1 VRPEAVPGRRH
12 RGLPERRPTAPRGH
26 RDAPR
31 TTIDLAREAIVLAGA
46 GAAILLQVAH
56 RPVGAG
62 VARHS
67 DFTADPVKRLRHT
80 LQYVYAAVLPEASG
94 SREAVAGWVQAAH
107 RPVAGTDD
115 AGQPYSAADP
125 QAQLWVTA
133 TLYHAAEQ
141 ARWRV
146 WGTLD
151 DARAEEIY
159 RDYATLGTLLGM
171 PADLWPA
178 DRAGFARYW
187 SVAVG
192 TLEVTDEA
200 RAICRDLFAAEAAP
214 WWLRRLMPLARFTAA
229 GILPQEVR
237 AGLGLDWDGGD
248 SRREDRLWRALRAVY
263 PRLPRSL
270 RQVPSRIVV
279 RTLP

>member
-1 VRPEAVPGRRH
+1 LVPGRRH
-12 RGLPERRPTAPRGH
+12 RNLPGRRPSAPRGH
-26 RDAPR
+26 RDAPL

-67 DFTADPVKRLRHT
+67 DFAADPVKRLRHT
-80 LQYVYAAVLPEASG
+80 LQYVYAAVLPEAAG
-94 SREAVAGWVQAAH
+94 AREAVAGWVRAAH
-107 RPVAGTDD
+107 RPVAGTD
-115 AGQPYSAADP
+115 GGGRPYSAADP

-171 PADLWPA
+171 PRDLWPA

-187 SVAVG
+187 NAAVG
-192 TLEVTDEA
+192 TLEPTDEA
-200 RAICRDLFAAEAAP
+200 REICRELFAAEAAP

-237 AGLGLDWDGGD
+237 AGLGLDWDGAD
-248 SRREDRLWRALRAVY
+248 SVREDRLWRVLRAVY
-263 PRLPRSL
+263 PRLPRGL
-270 RQVPSRIVV
+270 RQMPSAIMV